1 MLRAV
6 LSRIFG
12 TFHRR
17 QLDDEFDE
25 EVREHLNMLVERLIA
40 RGMDPAEAFYA
51 ARRIRQDS
59 GPTCGV
65 IQLHLFVS
73 KTPRL
78 FPPGTKLGPYEI
90 VAPIGAGGMG

>member
-25 EVREHLNMLVERLIA
+25 EVREHLNMLVERFIA
-40 RGMDPAEAFYA
+40 RGMDPAFLRRA
-51 ARRIRQDS
+51 AAVRRGYPNERAS
-59 GPTCGV
+59 T
-65 IQLHLFVS
+65 
-73 KTPRL
+73 
-78 FPPGTKLGPYEI
+78 
-90 VAPIGAGGMG
+90 GAACSAAI

>member
-25 EVREHLNMLVERLIA
+25 EEREHLNMLVERFIA

-51 ARRIRQDS
+51 ARRPF
-59 GPTCGV
+59 GGV
-65 IQLHLFVS
+65 TQMKEHPRDRRALPPFDGLLQAGQQRRVS
-73 KTPRL
+73 PYRPRPA
-78 FPPGTKLGPYEI
+78 PPR
-90 VAPIGAGGMG
+90 